1 MRLTLPALV
10 TLLALGACAGPVP
23 GAPTPPP
30 LPAETIPL
38 PPVSDQ
44 SLTWQPGDWVYFGGS
59 YRYDAGRFV
68 PAAGHG
74 GSWIFGHWVGAQGQY
89 AWVPGGWN

>member
-1 MRLTLPALV
+1 MRLAAPALA
-10 TLLALGACAGPVP
+10 TALFLAACAAPPPRVPVP
-23 GAPTPPP
+23 PA
-30 LPAETIPL
+30 LPAEAVPL

-44 SLTWQPGDWVYFGGS
+44 ALIWQPGDWVYVAGS
-59 YRYDAGRFV
+59 YRYDAGHYV

-74 GSWIFGHWVGAQGQY
+74 NAWAFGHWIGAQGQY